1 MWISSQI
8 SINSTKDA
16 GRIAGRY
23 AIRWNISRHHAS
35 CAYCAVA
42 SNGNAGKNYS
52 VCADPRMIFDDNR
65 RGRWRHLS
73 LFYTVL
79 VPIHNPQVVAKQTV
93 ATNAD
98 FLVGRDRHPVVDE
111 RMIANRNMRTLV

>member
-1 MWISSQI
+1 VWISSQI

-79 VPIHNPQVVAKQTV
+79 VPIHKV